1 MQGPRGK
8 RTIITA
14 GCLILATLCFA
25 PRPISGGPGDSPLRA
40 DQDEASQTIKIY
52 RGKGKDP
59 LVTVNVRR
67 DARPYLHPIVAPD
80 GGGIMTEYRP
90 PHHLHQTGVFWGF
103 KYVNNR
109 DFFMKWEGEN
119 YRRVSAKVVR
129 ATGPR
134 VQWQTIYDLLNE
146 SGNTVLTETQNWSM
160 QNAGDKYI
168 LDLEWRG
175 EARTDIVF
183 GQIYV
188 GGLFIR
194 IPWHPGDHAEAVNA
208 NGQRDKDTE
217 QQRAIWLDVG
227 IQVEGRND
235 LAHIAV
241 LDYPDN
247 PGFPIPWRVDGQ
259 YGFGPNTE
267 AVENR
272 LEAGKTRTYRY
283 RLIAYGGT
291 LDPAAMSR
299 AWKDFVKEF

>member
-1 MQGPRGK
+1 MMRGPRGK
-8 RTIITA
+8 RAILTT
-14 GCLILATLCFA
+14 GCLISATLCFA
-25 PRPISGGPGDSPLRA
+25 PRPVSGGPGNSPLRA

-59 LVTVNVRR
+59 LVTVHVRR

-90 PHHLHQTGVFWGF
+90 THHLHQTGVFWGF

-134 VQWQTIYDLLNE
+134 VQWQTVYDLLNE

-217 QQRAIWLDVG
+217 QQRATWTDVG

-241 LDYPDN
+241 FDYPSN
-247 PGFPIPWRVDGQ
+247 PGFPVPWRVDGQ

-272 LEAGKTRTYRY
+272 LEKGKTRNYRY
-283 RLIAYGGT
+283 RLIMYGGT
-291 LDPAAMSR
+291 LDPVEMSH
-299 AWKDFVKEF
+299 AWK

>member
-1 MQGPRGK
+1 VKIAM
-8 RTIITA
+8 IAA
-14 GCLILATLCFA
+14 GCLISAA
-25 PRPISGGPGDSPLRA
+25 IYAGPGDTPLRA
-40 DQDEASQTIKIY
+40 EQDEASQTIKIY
-52 RGKGKDP
+52 GGQGKDP

-80 GGGIMTEYRP
+80 GRGIMTEYRP
-90 PHHLHQTGVFWGF
+90 PHHLHQTGIFWGF
-103 KYVNNR
+103 KYINNR

-134 VQWQTIYDLLNE
+134 VQWRTVYDLLDE
-146 SGNTVLTETQNWSM
+146 SGKTVLTETQNWSM
-160 QNAGDKYI
+160 QSSGDKYI
-168 LDLEWRG
+168 LDLDWHG
-175 EARTDIVF
+175 EARADIVF

-194 IPWHPGDHAEAVNA
+194 VPWHPGDRAEAVNA

-217 QQRAIWLDVG
+217 QQHASWIDVG

-241 LDYPDN
+241 FDYPDN
-247 PGFPIPWRVDGQ
+247 PGFPTPWRVDSQ

-272 LEAGKTRTYRY
+272 LGKGKMRNYRY

-291 LDPAAMSR
+291 LDPTAMSR
-299 AWKDFVKEF
+299 AWKEFVKEFSH

>member
-1 MQGPRGK
+1 M
-8 RTIITA
+8 ITV
-14 GCLILATLCFA
+14 GCLISVALYFA
-25 PRPISGGPGDSPLRA
+25 PRPLSGGPGDSPLRA
-40 DQDEASQTIKIY
+40 EQDEASQTIKIY
-52 RGKGKDP
+52 RAKGKDP
-59 LVTVNVRR
+59 IVTVNVRR

-80 GGGIMTEYRP
+80 GRGMMTEYRP

-109 DFFMKWEGEN
+109 DFFMKWEGDN

-134 VQWQTIYDLLNE
+134 VQWQTVYDLLNE
-146 SGNTVLTETQNWSM
+146 SGITVLTETQNWSM
-160 QNAGDKYI
+160 QNSGDKYI
-168 LDLEWRG
+168 LDLDWRG
-175 EARTDIVF
+175 EARADIVF

-208 NGQRDKDTE
+208 NGQRDKGTE

-235 LAHIAV
+235 LAHFAV
-241 LDYPDN
+241 FDYPDN
-247 PGFPIPWRVDGQ
+247 PGFPIPWRVDDQ

-272 LEAGKTRTYRY
+272 LDAGKTRNYRY

-299 AWKDFVKEF
+299 AWKEFVKEF

>member
-1 MQGPRGK
+1 VK
-8 RTIITA
+8 RTIITV
-14 GCLILATLCFA
+14 GCLISAALCFA
-25 PRPISGGPGDSPLRA
+25 PRPVSGGPGDSPLRA
-40 DQDEASQTIKIY
+40 EQDEASQTIRIY
-52 RGKGKDP
+52 RAKGKDP
-59 LVTVNVRR
+59 LVTVNIRR

-80 GGGIMTEYRP
+80 GRGIMTEYRP

-103 KYVNNR
+103 KYINNR
-109 DFFMKWEGEN
+109 DFFMKWEADN

-134 VQWQTIYDLLNE
+134 VQWQTVYDLLNE

-168 LDLEWRG
+168 LDLDWRG

-208 NGQRDKDTE
+208 NGQRDQDTE
-217 QQRAIWLDVG
+217 QQRAVWLDVG

-235 LAHIAV
+235 LAHITV
-241 LDYPDN
+241 FDYPDN
-247 PGFPIPWRVDGQ
+247 PGFPTPWRVDGQ

-272 LEAGKTRTYRY
+272 LEKGKIRNYRY

-299 AWKDFVKEF
+299 AWKEFVKEF